1 MTTSIIAHLLSSVS
15 YLSHPALV
23 RPRTA
28 GSIFWRWRSPPLS
41 ERYDATIL
49 RRLAPLRPMTVY
61 TPRVIVLL
69 FAMVGATLLPLSL
82 TANPIPP
89 PTLPPTFERSIP
101 ATAPA
106 LPTEPPVRRLHAR
119 THSEPTKYLLS
130 DAVSTLRERAEDLS
144 DVTVSPANPVY
155 PIVQSDVVAEGDNA
169 FHLAHPNF
177 TEHTITLNT
186 RIAPQADTMVF
197 FESRLQFAS
206 FNQVARLQVS
216 SDDGVTWT
224 SLWSRTGT
232 GNAGQAAFELVS
244 VALGAYTGQYLHLR
258 FHYEYMGGV
267 AYTGTGTHVGWV
279 IDDIQVGTS
288 FIHRVYNGFGDPEPK
303 EILTV
308 EYINRARADA
318 MDEAQRLRQSTDPD
332 VLNAVNF
339 FDVDFDEME
348 RQFADLDQHVAPLAI
363 NAKLTEAAR
372 LHSED
377 MYVNVFQAH
386 QSSSNPPAPNQPGDG
401 PSERITRQGYDWRFL
416 AENVYAHG
424 ESTWHIH
431 AAFNIDWGQ
440 GDYGMQIPP
449 GHRESIHNANF
460 REIGVGI
467 REGTNADG
475 YQNVGP
481 IISTQNFGTDWEA
494 NHPFLVGVTYV
505 DANEDGFYSLGEGL
519 GGVSITV
526 TDTSFMATS
535 STHGAYAVPLPPG
548 SGTYSVTFRKSGYLS
563 ETHEIT
569 VNNGQNVKLDYIAS
583 VAPQFILNYT
593 AGAGGIISGTASQ
606 IVYAGEDGDPVTAL
620 PYADAVFA
628 TWSDGVTQEQR
639 TDVNVHEDIS
649 VTAHFQSEKGADLDW
664 YDSFGFTPGQSQT
677 WSDIDD
683 QIIQTKGT
691 TLYEEYVADTN
702 PNDPNDV
709 FRCDVFD
716 AGDPN
721 GNEITLYFR
730 SSINRLYTLQS
741 LSELPNGDWSDV
753 PGAGPR
759 PGNGGAEKDSLS
771 DNNDPLTGR
780 YYRIKVTVP

>member
-1 MTTSIIAHLLSSVS
+1 MRQKAVGALTASLIAIFGAILSPVS
-15 YLSHPALV
+15 LPAHPIA
-23 RPRTA
+23 
-28 GSIFWRWRSPPLS
+28 PPTPPPNFRCSLPVPLPVVADPVLIQPTRAHTDPTPIRQILS
-41 ERYDATIL
+41 E
-49 RRLAPLRPMTVY
+49 
-61 TPRVIVLL
+61 
-69 FAMVGATLLPLSL
+69 
-82 TANPIPP
+82 
-89 PTLPPTFERSIP
+89 
-101 ATAPA
+101 
-106 LPTEPPVRRLHAR
+106 PV
-119 THSEPTKYLLS
+119 SS
-130 DAVSTLRERAEDLS
+130 LRERAEDLS
-144 DVTVSPANPVY
+144 AVTVSPANPVY
-155 PIVQSDVVAEGDNA
+155 PIVQSDVVAEGDHA

-186 RIAPQADTMVF
+186 PIAPQADTMVF
-197 FESRLQFAS
+197 FESRLQWAS
-206 FNQVARLQVS
+206 ANQVARLQVS
-216 SDDGVTWT
+216 ADDGVTWT
-224 SLWSRTGT
+224 SLWSRPGT
-232 GNAGQAAFELVS
+232 GNAGQTAFELVS

-258 FHYEYMGGV
+258 FHYEYVGGT
-267 AYTGTGTHVGWV
+267 AYISTETHLGWV

-288 FIHRVYNGFGDPEPK
+288 FIPRVYDGFGDPEPK
-303 EILTV
+303 EILSV

-348 RQFADLDQHVAPLAI
+348 SQFADMDQHVAPLAI
-363 NAKLTEAAR
+363 NAKLTEAAG

-386 QSSSNPPAPNQPGDG
+386 QSSANPPAPNQPGDG
-401 PSERITRQGYDWRFL
+401 PSERITRQGYDWQSL
-416 AENVYAHG
+416 GENVYAYG
-424 ESTWHIH
+424 ESIWHIH
-431 AAFNIDWGQ
+431 AAFNIDWGHD
-440 GDYGMQIPP
+440 DYGMQIPP
-449 GHRESIHNANF
+449 GHREAIHNADF

-467 REGTNADG
+467 REGTNTDG
-475 YQNVGP
+475 SQSVGP

-505 DANEDGFYSLGEGL
+505 DTNEDPFYSLGEGL

-526 TDTSFMATS
+526 TDASFTATS

-548 SGTYSVTFRKSGYLS
+548 NGTYSVTFSKAGYLS

-569 VNNGQNVKLDYIAS
+569 VNNGQNVKLDYIAH
-583 VAPQFILNYT
+583 VAPPFLLNYT

-606 IVYAGEDGDPVTAL
+606 IVYAGEDGDPVTAV
-620 PYADAVFA
+620 PYAGAVFA

-664 YDSFGFTPGQSQT
+664 YDSFGFTPGQNQT
-677 WSDIDD
+677 WSDLDD

-702 PNDPNDV
+702 PNDPDDV

-716 AGDPN
+716 SGDPN
-721 GNEITLYFR
+721 GNEITVYFR

-741 LSELPNGDWSDV
+741 LSELPNGDWTDV

-759 PGNGGAEKDSLS
+759 PGNDGAEKDSLS
-771 DNNDPLTGR
+771 DSNDPLTGR